1 MGYTNF
7 YTATVRTCKC
17 KVLRPQMTS
26 CDRVANTD
34 EIFLFVKTFEIY
46 ST

>member
-1 MGYTNF
+1 MGDTNF
-7 YTATVRTCKC
+7 YTVIVRTSKC

-34 EIFLFVKTFEIY
+34 EIFLFVKASETY
-46 ST
+46 SS